1 MNEQGFKGER
11 GGEACTYTM
20 EIRLV
25 QSLKKSSLSLKKQT
39 TAMKPIVV
47 GK

>member
-1 MNEQGFKGER
+1 MNGQGFKGGR

-20 EIRLV
+20 EVRIV
-25 QSLKKSSLSLKKQT
+25 QSLKKSSLSGKKQT
-39 TAMKPIVV
+39 TATKPIVV